1 MDHLL
6 TQLDGVCEQAT
17 KAADTNTAFA
27 DPHGL
32 VKLQTFILTAL
43 AAGSHTINFQIGD
56 VNEHVLDSAVFI
68 SNFRAEAGTPGT
80 TPTVPEPSA
89 VLLLGA
95 GLVALGFAR
104 YKMSVSRS

>member
-1 MDHLL
+1 MSFASAL
-6 TQLDGVCEQAT
+6 TT
-17 KAADTNTAFA
+17 SDTNTAFG

-32 VKLQTFILTAL
+32 VKLQTFTFNQLS
-43 AAGSHTINFQIGD
+43 AGSHTLNFQVGD
-56 VNEHVLDSAVFI
+56 VNDHILDSAVFI

-80 TPTVPEPSA
+80 TPTVPEPSS

-104 YKMSVSRS
+104 YRMSVPRGRG